1 MTAAQYPPQP
11 VPDVDS
17 AGFWEATAEG
27 RLALCR
33 CVECRIWLQPPLERC
48 RQCAGETRFEDVS
61 GRGAVYTFIVQRQP
75 SVVGYIDAVPYVV
88 ALVELDEQP
97 GLRLAGRI
105 VDVEP
110 EAVTIGLRVEAEIV
124 DLPGGDYR
132 VPVFKP
138 APT

>member
-1 MTAAQYPPQP
+1 MSAAQYPPQP

-17 AGFWEATAEG
+17 AGFWEATAAG

-33 CVECRIWLQPPLERC
+33 CVKCRVWLQPPLERC

-75 SVVGYIDAVPYVV
+75 SVVGYVDAVPYVV

-105 VDVEP
+105 VGVDP
-110 EAVTIGLRVEAEIV
+110 EAVTVGMRVEAEIV

-138 APT
+138 TSA

>member
-17 AGFWEATAEG
+17 AGFWEATAAG

-33 CVECRIWLQPPLERC
+33 CVECRVWLQPPLERC

-75 SVVGYIDAVPYVV
+75 SVVGYVDAVPYVV

-105 VDVEP
+105 VGVDP
-110 EAVTIGLRVEAEIV
+110 EAVTVGMRVEAEIV

-138 APT
+138 TAA